1 MNIPMFSEQDIP
13 YNILNQFGLTEEMI
27 SDLPEHSLRAIYAGQ
42 RSPVLPITVEG
53 ENGESVSCRTRFCL
67 IRNEEDEV
75 DMVFIPQLIESDLSS
90 FSPEKQE
97 ILKKGLAVTDL
108 MATSEGREVMAFH
121 QIDRETSQV
130 LSVPTPVI
138 GRNIQIIADNLH
150 LTPTEMSCLSNGQPL
165 TLSMNDNSMTIGV
178 DLNETTGLR
187 ANNGDEKLWLQNP
200 KRDWDKYNFGLYG
213 CWTMDDEGNLDYVNE
228 ANYTD
233 EMWSELKKNSQAR
246 AQSQAHK
253 M

>member
-13 YNILNQFGLTEEMI
+13 YNILNEFGLTEEMI
-27 SDLPEHSLRAIYAGQ
+27 TDLPQESLHAIYAGQ

-53 ENGESVSCRTRFCL
+53 EKGERVSCRTRFCL

-97 ILKKGLAVTDL
+97 ILKKGLAVTD
-108 MATSEGREVMAFH
+108 MMTTSEGREIMAFH

-138 GRNIQIIADNLH
+138 GRNIQILADNLH
-150 LTPTEMSCLSNGQPL
+150 LTPSEMACLSNGQPL
-165 TLSMNDNSMTIGV
+165 TLILEDKPLTVGI

-187 ANNGDEKLWLQNP
+187 ANNGDEQLWLKNP

-213 CWTMDDEGNLDYVNE
+213 CWTMDEDGNLDYIHE
-228 ANYTD
+228 DDYTD
-233 EMWSELKKNSQAR
+233 EMWSELNKTGKAR
-246 AQSQAHK
+246 IQTPTHR